1 MEWKSALFQ
10 VNWIS
15 GLSLYIYLLQADKL
29 SLAFITG
36 KSDSVMLRVD
46 SAQSDFLQ
54 IALVR
59 NIFLVFGD
67 IYAVHSNMS
76 YLIWFIWF
84 IDLISYQA
92 KGYLTMSY
100 NLGTE
105 DIIVYDRTKKLNDG
119 NHHVVRLN

>member
-1 MEWKSALFQ
+1 MDSHC
-10 VNWIS
+10 
-15 GLSLYIYLLQADKL
+15 IYLLQADKL

-76 YLIWFIWF
+76 YLI
-84 IDLISYQA
+84 
-92 KGYLTMSY
+92 
-100 NLGTE
+100 
-105 DIIVYDRTKKLNDG
+105 
-119 NHHVVRLN
+119 